1 MFTVKKLMFAPRLTH
16 QAAEPAVLI
25 LYQVHSD
32 WDSGRGNLLPEA
44 EKDGLKRF

>member
-1 MFTVKKLMFAPRLTH
+1 MFAPRLTH

-32 WDSGRGNLLPEA
+32 WDRGRGNLLPEA